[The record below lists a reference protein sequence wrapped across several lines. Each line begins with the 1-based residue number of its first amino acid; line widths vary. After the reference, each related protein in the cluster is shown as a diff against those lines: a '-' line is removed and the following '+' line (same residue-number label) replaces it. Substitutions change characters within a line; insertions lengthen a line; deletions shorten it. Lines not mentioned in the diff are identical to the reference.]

1 MNLFP
6 LNLDIRGRNAVVVG
20 GGPVAERKT
29 LSLLEAQA
37 LVTVIAPGVTPFLEE
52 LSREGRI
59 SHLKRPWRPG
69 DGNSACLVFATTNDV
84 AVNAAV
90 AREAGQSGIPVCVAN
105 APEEGT
111 FTSPAVIRRGELLI
125 TISTGGRSPA
135 LARRIRRDI
144 ETLYGPEYADI
155 IDFVGKLRENKLT
168 AGRGGAYNTKLC
180 DELLAGDLTLL
191 LNPDLRD
198 RICND
203 ITNPEPGQ
211 TLPPTDAKEF
221 P

>member
-1 MNLFP
+1 MNLYP
-6 LNLDIRGRNAVVVG
+6 LNLDIRGRSAVVVG
-20 GGPVAERKT
+20 GGLVAERKT
-29 LSLLEAQA
+29 LSLLEAEA
-37 LVTVIAPGVTPFLEE
+37 LVTVISPEVTPLLEE

-59 SHLKRPWRPG
+59 SHLKRPWRSE
-69 DGNSACLVFATTNDV
+69 DGNPACLVFAATNNV
-84 AVNAAV
+84 SVNAAV
-90 AREAGQSGIPVCVAN
+90 AREARNNDIPVCVAD

-135 LARRIRRDI
+135 LARRIRCDI

-155 IDFVGKLRENKLT
+155 VDFVGKLREKLLT
-168 AGRGGAYNTKLC
+168 AGRGGAYNAKLF
-180 DELLAGDLTLL
+180 DELLAGDLTCL

-198 RICND
+198 RIYSD
-203 ITNPEPGQ
+203 ITNPEPGR
-211 TLPPTDAKEF
+211 TLPPTDAKES